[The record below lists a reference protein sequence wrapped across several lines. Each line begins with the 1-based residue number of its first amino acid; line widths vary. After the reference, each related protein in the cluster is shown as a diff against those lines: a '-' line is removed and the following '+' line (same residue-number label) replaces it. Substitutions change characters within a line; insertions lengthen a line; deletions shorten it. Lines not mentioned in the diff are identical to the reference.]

1 MQVLENAAEGGGAGR
16 GPRPAPLR
24 VRRQRQMLP
33 EHPVPLAHRFPGVA
47 AASRRQ
53 LRRARGWDT
62 GGRAPCGN
70 TATRT
75 PHSQRTQPR
84 ATTRGWGRPLPTP
97 APNQPGDKN
106 GYSQGRAGPWPP
118 ALAPTGSRCVGA
130 GLEPA
135 PSLSA
140 RTPPPP
146 LTHRAPTPSSRA
158 QPTTHRPEGGVDALP
173 PLAAPLP
180 TSRAPSPA
188 ESADSHRRNDLGA
201 IPHRRVT
208 QRQDGSGGGSGGLPP
223 PTRVV
228 APSSAS
234 GY

>member
-1 MQVLENAAEGGGAGR
+1 MER
-16 GPRPAPLR
+16 G
-24 VRRQRQMLP
+24 
-33 EHPVPLAHRFPGVA
+33 
-47 AASRRQ
+47 
-53 LRRARGWDT
+53 
-62 GGRAPCGN
+62 GGRARPRCGCGGSGRCCRN
-70 TATRT
+70 TRSHSPIASRGSPLPPGASYGGRGAGT
-75 PHSQRTQPR
+75 PGDAHPAGTQPH

-118 ALAPTGSRCVGA
+118 AHAPTGSRCVGA

-188 ESADSHRRNDLGA
+188 ESADSHRRDDLRA